1 MIDPRE
7 TGRPLDEHEAREF
20 ERIVAAFARQAA
32 AEPTDDAVAAAPEPA
47 PVPGPKAPGASDH
60 PPLTWRQAVLV
71 LVATAVFAALTATL
85 PSPLNLWAPVAVLA
99 VLCLACVVW
108 GRVRERRL
116 RSRDARD
123 PG

>member
-20 ERIVAAFARQAA
+20 ERLVAAFARQTST
-32 AEPTDDAVAAAPEPA
+32 EPTVGEPTVVPEPA
-47 PVPGPKAPGASDH
+47 PAPGPKAPGASDH
-60 PPLTWRQAVLV
+60 PPLTWRQVVLV
-71 LVATAVFAALTATL
+71 LAVTGVFAALTATL

-99 VLCLACVVW
+99 ALSLACVVW

-116 RSRDARD
+116 R
-123 PG
+123 P